1 MGKDVDTM
9 NHVHFTHMAA
19 TVAQQRLSRNNRH
32 DTLSD
37 VSVFLEREH
46 PHHARTVEVV
56 CSSARRDMDRQ
67 SKHTPFRLFCET
79 TQLFTPDTSCSDWPE
94 STSFAC
100 WHCCHGFE
108 GVPIPIPKSKRL
120 GENDALSTY
129 TVYGI
134 FCSCNCAVAY
144 ILERNTYDQQL
155 LLMRFKEMMIRV
167 FQLSSSDVFALE
179 PAPPR
184 IFLTMFGGPL
194 TVEEF
199 RTKSLVARTALL
211 TPPFIS
217 YSMMLEENTRSTAS
231 DRPGDLPGSSTNL
244 VAPITTHTVR
254 GLRRPT
260 TLVASSL
267 PLDADGDSPMN
278 ADCAFNKFVKSKVE
292 EEART
297 TAAPVATGEE
307 AAAPARRP
315 VKRAARPAK
324 AAQASAPA
332 PAAAGTLAAF
342 LQQGHT
348 SAP

>member
-1 MGKDVDTM
+1 MT
-9 NHVHFTHMAA
+9 
-19 TVAQQRLSRNNRH
+19 TVQQQQRLSRNNRH

-79 TQLFTPDTSCSDWPE
+79 TQLFVPDTPCSNWPE
-94 STSFAC
+94 RTEFAC
-100 WHCCHGFE
+100 WHCCHSFD

-120 GENDALSTY
+120 GENDAVSTY

-194 TVEEF
+194 SIAEF

-217 YSMMLEENTRSTAS
+217 YSMMLEENTRTPDKGTEA
-231 DRPGDLPGSSTNL
+231 PGASTNV

-260 TLVASSL
+260 TLVA
-267 PLDADGDSPMN
+267 PPQATDADGDAAMGGSE
-278 ADCAFNKFVKSKVE
+278 CAFDKFVKSKAE

-297 TAAPVATGEE
+297 TAPQPPPDDTT
-307 AAAPARRP
+307 AAPARRP
-315 VKRAARPAK
+315 VKRAVRTTKSATP
-324 AAQASAPA
+324 APA
-332 PAAAGTLAAF
+332 PPAAAAGTLAAF
-342 LQQGHT
+342 LQT
-348 SAP
+348 